1 MFDNFKNLGKLM
13 KAAGQA
19 RERMQEMQEALE
31 RETVTGEAGGGAVTV
46 TLNGKGHARRIDLD
60 DALFQGLVGEDKEL
74 AEELLVSAFNDGME
88 KVQQLAVAKTREMTG
103 GMDLEGMEGLLG
115 EQDDDTTPSGP
126 QQT

>member
-74 AEELLVSAFNDGME
+74 
-88 KVQQLAVAKTREMTG
+88 VQQLAVAKTREMTG